1 MANRY
6 RFGIGT
12 KVECDVGERDHV
24 GGVIVAINYREDYWP
39 EGQTVP
45 YQVRLNDGR
54 LIYAPQDDDRLIR
67 KASNHVIHSLLQ
79 DMDEDGLR
87 AQCKPM
93 VALRMKE
100 ERAKQVQQLNAPS
113 RIGEP
118 PIVCLF
124 KRERDVEWI
133 LTAAEILRNGGADM
147 GAMDRQQTTFLH
159 SAARKGQPALLDFCL
174 KVLESAEEYDLD
186 INAPRLAGKRVHVR
200 SVGRSPA
207 RQEVLVWR
215 GGQSNGCYRA
225 DRAGAQR
232 HGKSAA
238 ACCVHQASDPNPPV
252 AADRCK
258 SLVTARCVWC
268 HMQPLHAA
276 IKHEHTDFVLGW
288 LQLEDVNVNTIDC
301 AGDTPLTSALE
312 NGMLTV
318 AQKLIDAGAD
328 IGVQSKSLA
337 CGSIVH
343 HYASR
348 GNVDV
353 LKMVT
358 SAANFD
364 PAILKQRGGK
374 LGFTPL
380 HLAARG
386 GREQMC
392 RFLLPLSDVSATDNS
407 GKTPAQLAHVNRKNN
422 THQIIEDFVASR

>member
-186 INAPRLAGKRVHVR
+186 INAQDLQANEYTSGQWVVLQQDKRYLSGAEVKAMDATAPTVQARNDTVSQRLR
-200 SVGRSPA
+200 
-207 RQEVLVWR
+207 
-215 GGQSNGCYRA
+215 
-225 DRAGAQR
+225 
-232 HGKSAA
+232 A
-238 ACCVHQASDPNPPV
+238 ACIKRLIRIHRLRPIV
-252 AADRCK
+252 ANH
-258 SLVTARCVWC
+258 W
-268 HMQPLHAA
+268 
-276 IKHEHTDFVLGW
+276 
-288 LQLEDVNVNTIDC
+288 
-301 AGDTPLTSALE
+301 
-312 NGMLTV
+312 
-318 AQKLIDAGAD
+318 
-328 IGVQSKSLA
+328 
-337 CGSIVH
+337 
-343 HYASR
+343 
-348 GNVDV
+348 
-353 LKMVT
+353 
-358 SAANFD
+358 
-364 PAILKQRGGK
+364 
-374 LGFTPL
+374 
-380 HLAARG
+380 
-386 GREQMC
+386 
-392 RFLLPLSDVSATDNS
+392 
-407 GKTPAQLAHVNRKNN
+407 
-422 THQIIEDFVASR
+422 